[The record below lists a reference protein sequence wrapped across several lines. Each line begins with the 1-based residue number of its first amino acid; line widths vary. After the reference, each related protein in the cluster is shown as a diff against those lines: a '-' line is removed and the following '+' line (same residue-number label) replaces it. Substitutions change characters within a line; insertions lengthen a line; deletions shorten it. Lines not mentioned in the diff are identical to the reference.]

1 MKRSADF
8 IINKIC
14 IHQVGDKNRRRKLFF
29 VLAQCILPG
38 RDECIDDPRS
48 VLISRRSM
56 QSVDQVAARK
66 VDVEGPLR
74 ILSYTLKFEGG
85 ALGSERRVVLRSRGA

>member
-1 MKRSADF
+1 MKRRADF

-38 RDECIDDPRS
+38 RDECICDPRS

-56 QSVDQVAARK
+56 QSVDPVAARK
-66 VDVEGPLR
+66 VDVEG
-74 ILSYTLKFEGG
+74 
-85 ALGSERRVVLRSRGA
+85 RVNRLIRPVSRGPLCLSR